1 MLSLPQQDYKFLSF
15 VLSISSGSVS
25 FSMKVNDRL
34 DWTVIALRISVFN
47 GTGSVLFKDKVFEV
61 VIMNSVLLPLYCR
74 DEQAQLLV
82 CAA

>member
-61 VIMNSVLLPLYCR
+61 VIMNSVLSPL
-74 DEQAQLLV
+74 
-82 CAA
+82 